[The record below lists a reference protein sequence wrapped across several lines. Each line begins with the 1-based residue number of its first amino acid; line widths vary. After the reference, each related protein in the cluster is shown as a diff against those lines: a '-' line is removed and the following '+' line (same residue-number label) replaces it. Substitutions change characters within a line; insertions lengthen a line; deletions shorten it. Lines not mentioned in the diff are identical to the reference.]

1 MCRCFEA
8 MVGRC
13 EAGSEVVVAV
23 VDDVGNA
30 DGDYT
35 SVVSSGV
42 VGDGDGL
49 VRVLSYDAVCVTNP

>member
-13 EAGSEVVVAV
+13 EAGSEVVAAV
-23 VDDVGNA
+23 VDNVGNA
-30 DGDYT
+30 DGGYA
-35 SVVSSGV
+35 SIVSSGV

-49 VRVLSYDAVCVTNP
+49 VRVLS